1 MMAQQEHVES
11 SQEHVEDSQEHVE
24 ASQEHVEA
32 SQEHV
37 EASQPIKQFI
47 QDYFSNNAQSILL
60 LPQDDTIEAF
70 VEQQLNNQEHITLES
85 SSEDLFQYISTEKT
99 VPYVIIQDFAPSSLS
114 TKENTK
120 IINIIRQ
127 LLNYGQSI
135 ICFTDKVNEF
145 YDNYHNII
153 NIIKWDK

>member
-1 MMAQQEHVES
+1 MMAQEEHVED

-24 ASQEHVEA
+24 ASQEHVED

-37 EASQPIKQFI
+37 EASQPIKQLI
-47 QDYFSNNAQSILL
+47 QEYFSNSAESILL
-60 LPQDDTIEAF
+60 LPQDEIIEALL
-70 VEQQLNNQEHITLES
+70 EQHLNNKEHITIES

-99 VPYVIIQDFAPSSLS
+99 VPYVIIQDFSPSSLS

-120 IINIIRQ
+120 IINIIKQ

-135 ICFTDKVNEF
+135 ICFTDEANEF
-145 YDNYHNII
+145 YENYHNII

>member
-11 SQEHVEDSQEHVE
+11 SQEHVED
-24 ASQEHVEA
+24 SQEHVEA

>member
-1 MMAQQEHVES
+1 MMAQKEQF
-11 SQEHVEDSQEHVE
+11 E

-37 EASQPIKQFI
+37 GASQPIKQFI

-120 IINIIRQ
+120 IINIIKQ

-135 ICFTDKVNEF
+135 ICFTDDANEF
-145 YDNYHNII
+145 YENYHNII